1 MKLPS
6 INNFMRWALL
16 IVIPLLAFGFN
27 SKKGTVLN
35 SNNALYMSNTVVIKL
50 KAKPLAKSDRSILL
64 SDNVNKALSEFKLNS
79 TRSFLQN
86 NNSGTALDRV
96 IIVKYD
102 SNQDPHFVAKQLSA
116 LKEVE
121 WAEPKFIYHV
131 TDFTPNDPS
140 YNSQFSL
147 PLIKAP
153 AAWNIIQGDTS
164 VIIGI
169 VDTGVDWSHPD
180 LAANIWH
187 NWGETPNNGIDDDH
201 NGYID
206 DVRGW
211 DFGGSGNSDGT
222 PTPDNNP
229 IEDQPDHGTNVAGIA
244 SAVTNDSLG
253 IASIGFKCK
262 IMPVK
267 TSENNYRDPNSGS
280 PYIVFGYEGIVYAA
294 DNHAKVINCS
304 WGGAG
309 YSLLGQETIN
319 YAISKGALVV
329 CAAGNDNS
337 SELFYPADFD
347 GVLCVAATDQNDA
360 RAYFSNYGHSI
371 SVCAP
376 GYSTFRTNPGIYST
390 WQPDT
395 YAYES
400 GTSMASPLAAGVAAL
415 VAGQFPSYTPEQVR
429 EQVRVNCDDISSKNS
444 TTYTNLLGKGRI
456 NAFNSVSNVNSESVR
471 AIQVAFSD
479 TTPGGNNNGIL
490 EPGETI
496 TVNIQFKNYLTPASA
511 LSVSLES
518 KNSYS
523 TVVNGNISVGGV
535 GTLQTFDNSSSKF
548 TFTLSQSMPSNIPLD
563 FLLHFSDGSYSDVQ
577 WISVVGN
584 PNYATQVGN
593 DISLTITSAGN
604 LGFNDYSDNQ
614 QGTGF
619 HYGGGPNYMFEGSLM
634 LANSSYRVVDQV
646 RDSTQREE
654 KVSFLNVQPFKISIP
669 GSISDIQGLTVFN
682 DNIATNKLGVNV
694 KLRSY
699 SFIDPADKNYI
710 ILQYTIINT
719 TGATISNLYAGL
731 FFDWDMVDG
740 SGANDLTAYDNT
752 GNFGYVH
759 HQGSNPD
766 TTIGIGLL
774 SANNYG
780 FYAILNSTFGY
791 TDQEKWTALSSG
803 LTNTSGGPADIA
815 NVTSSGPYSIPAG
828 SYINVAFAIAADI
841 SLPNLRTAFANARAK
856 YNVIL
861 TSVNDN
867 INPVPYKFE
876 LVQNYPNPFNPS
888 TTIKFSIPSESHV
901 NLKIYDMLGREV
913 RTLLN
918 EEKVPGNYSV
928 NFIAGNLPSGVYF
941 YKLTAGNYTD
951 AKKLILLK

>member
-6 INNFMRWALL
+6 INYFMKWALL
-16 IVIPLLAFGFN
+16 LVLPLLAFGFN
-27 SKKGTVLN
+27 SKKVNVLN

-50 KAKPLAKSDRSILL
+50 KIKPLAKSDRSILL
-64 SDNVNKALSEFKLNS
+64 SDNVNRALSEFKLNS
-79 TRSFLQN
+79 TRCFLQN
-86 NNSGTALDRV
+86 NNSGTELDRI

-121 WAEPKFIYHV
+121 WAEPKFICRV
-131 TDFTPNDPS
+131 VDFTPNDPS
-140 YNSQFSL
+140 YGNQYSL

-187 NWGETPNNGIDDDH
+187 NWGETPDNGIDDDH

-211 DFGGSGNSDGT
+211 DFGGLGNADGT

-229 IEDQPDHGTNVAGIA
+229 MEDRPDHGTHVAGIA
-244 SAVTNDSLG
+244 SAVTNNSVG

-267 TSENNYRDPNSGS
+267 VSQDNYRDPSSGK
-280 PYIVFGYEGIVYAA
+280 PYIVFPYEGIVYAA
-294 DNHAKVINCS
+294 DNHARVINCS
-304 WGGAG
+304 WGRAD
-309 YSLLGQETIN
+309 YSLLEQETIN
-319 YAISKGALVV
+319 YAISKGVLVV

-337 SELFYPADFD
+337 SAPFYPADYD
-347 GVLCVAATDQNDA
+347 GVLSVAATDQNDA
-360 RAYFSNYGHSI
+360 LAYFSNYGHGI

-376 GYSTFRTNPGIYST
+376 GLNIYST

-395 YAYES
+395 YKYES

-415 VAGQFPSYTPEQVR
+415 VTGKFPQYTPEQVR
-429 EQVRVNCDDISSKNS
+429 EQVRVNCDDISSLNS
-444 TTYTNLLGKGRI
+444 GYVNLLGKGRI
-456 NAFNSVSNVNSESVR
+456 NAYKSVYNVNSESVR
-471 AIQVAFSD
+471 AIQVTFSD
-479 TTPGGNNNGIL
+479 EAPGGNNNGIL

-496 TVNIQFKNYLTPASA
+496 TVNIQFKNYLSPSSA
-511 LSVSLES
+511 MAISLES
-518 KNSYS
+518 KNGYS
-523 TVVNGNISVGGV
+523 TIVNGNLNAGAI
-535 GTLQTFDNSSSKF
+535 GTLQTFDNNSSKF
-548 TFTLSQSMPSNIPLD
+548 TFKLSQSMPNNTPLD
-563 FLLHFSDGSYSDVQ
+563 FLLHFSDGSYSDFQ
-577 WISVVGN
+577 WISAIGN

-604 LGFNDYSDNQ
+604 LGFNDYPNNQ

-619 HYGGGPNYMFEGSLM
+619 HFSGGPNYMFEGSLM
-634 LANSSYRVVDQV
+634 LANSSARVVDQV
-646 RDSTQREE
+646 RDSTQNEE
-654 KVSFLNVQPFKISIP
+654 KVSFLNLQPFKISIP
-669 GSISDIQGLTVFN
+669 GNVSDIQGLTVFN
-682 DNIATNKLGVNV
+682 DNIAVHKLGVDI
-694 KLRSY
+694 KLQSY

-710 ILQYTIINT
+710 ILRYTISNT
-719 TGATISNLYAGL
+719 SGTAISNLYAGL
-731 FFDWDMVDG
+731 YFDWDMIEG
-740 SGANDLTAYDNT
+740 SGANDLTAYDST

-759 HQGSNPD
+759 HQGLNPD

-780 FYAILNSTFGY
+780 FYAILNSSFGY
-791 TDQEKWTALSSG
+791 TEQKKWTALSSG
-803 LTNTSGGPADIA
+803 LTNTSAGPADIA
-815 NVTSSGPYSIPAG
+815 NVTSSGPYSIPSG
-828 SYINVAFAIAADI
+828 SSIDVAFAIAADI
-841 SLPNLRTAFANARAK
+841 NLLNLRTAFANARTK
-856 YNVIL
+856 YNFIL
-861 TSVNDN
+861 TSVKDN
-867 INPVPYKFE
+867 INPLPYKFE
-876 LVQNYPNPFNPS
+876 LAQNYPNPFNPS
-888 TTIKFSIPSESHV
+888 TTIKFSIPSENHV
-901 NLKIYDMLGREV
+901 ILKIYDMLGREV

-918 EEKVPGNYSV
+918 EEKAPGNYSI
-928 NFIAGNLPSGVYF
+928 NFVAGNLPSGVYL